1 MRMMM
6 RILVDTDAG
15 NCAIKD
21 GSMAGIIQEV
31 LTGLK
36 PEAAY
41 FYTEGGQRASM
52 VVFDLHDVSEIPP
65 LTEPLFQ
72 ELGAKI
78 SFTPVMSGDDLQN
91 GLQRRRLLEGERR

>member
-1 MRMMM
+1 MMM

-21 GSMAGIIQEV
+21 GSMEQIVAES
-31 LTGLK
+31 LKRLK

-41 FYTEGGQRASM
+41 FYPEDGMRAGL
-52 VVFDLHDVSEIPP
+52 VVFDLKDASELPP

-78 SFTPVMSGDDLQN
+78 WFTPVMSADDLQK
-91 GLQRRRLLEGERR
+91 GLQAVEKTAA